1 MDIIIASNNSHK
13 IKEISA
19 ILEKSIRLIPLS
31 KAGIREDIP
40 ENALTLEENALEKA
54 RYVHRK
60 TGSNVF
66 ADDTG
71 LEVEALNGAPGI
83 FSARYAGP
91 DKNSDNNIVRLLEE
105 LKNHKNRKAR
115 FRTAIALIFD
125 NKEYIFEGIINGRII
140 TEKRGNSGFGYDPVF
155 LPDNEEY
162 TFAEMPAQRKNM
174 ISHRAIAIKKLNDFL
189 SSRL

>member
-19 ILEKSIRLIPLS
+19 VLEKSIRLISLS
-31 KAGIREDIP
+31 EAGIREDIP
-40 ENALTLEENALEKA
+40 ENALTLEENALGKA
-54 RYVHRK
+54 RYVHQK
-60 TGSNVF
+60 TDSNVF

-71 LEVEALNGAPGI
+71 LEVEALNGAPGVY
-83 FSARYAGP
+83 SARYAGP
-91 DKNSDNNIVRLLEE
+91 DKNSDNNIDRLLGE
-105 LKNHKNRKAR
+105 LKNYKNRKAR
-115 FRTAIALIFD
+115 FRTVLALIFD

-140 TEKRGNSGFGYDPVF
+140 TEKRGYSGFGYDPVF

-162 TFAEMPAQRKNM
+162 TFAQMPTQRKNM
-174 ISHRAIAIKKLNDFL
+174 ISHRAIAIKKLNNFL

>member
-19 ILEKSIRLIPLS
+19 VLEKSVRLISLS
-31 KAGIREDIP
+31 EAGIREDIP